1 MSVSAMKEAQP
12 KKKTTAMPR
21 TLAGKPSVISDPGR
35 KQRIQQ
41 YEVAVRLM
49 RDGKYEKAK
58 TALEALLSDGAGD
71 LLDRARVHMTACQR
85 QLEKSQITF
94 NSPEEQY
101 DYAISLLN
109 TGYYEDA
116 REQFQAI
123 LKKHPSAD
131 YAHYGSAVMHSLT
144 SRAEDCLEELAR
156 AIELNPR
163 NRIQARLDSDFQEM
177 FDDPRFTE
185 LLYPEVS

>member
-1 MSVSAMKEAQP
+1 
-12 KKKTTAMPR
+12 MPR
-21 TLAGKPSVISDPGR
+21 VLAGKPPLNNDPAR

-41 YEVAVRLM
+41 YETAVRLM

-58 TALEALLSDGAGD
+58 AALETLLSSGAGD
-71 LLDRARVHMTACQR
+71 LLDRARVHMAACQR
-85 QLEKSQITF
+85 QLEKSKVSF
-94 NSPEEQY
+94 NSDGEQY
-101 DYAISLLN
+101 DYAISLVN

-116 REQFQAI
+116 REHFQAI
-123 LKKHPSAD
+123 LKNDPSAD
-131 YAHYGSAVMHSLT
+131 YAYYGLAVMYSLT
-144 SRAEDCLEELAR
+144 SRAEDCLEQLAR